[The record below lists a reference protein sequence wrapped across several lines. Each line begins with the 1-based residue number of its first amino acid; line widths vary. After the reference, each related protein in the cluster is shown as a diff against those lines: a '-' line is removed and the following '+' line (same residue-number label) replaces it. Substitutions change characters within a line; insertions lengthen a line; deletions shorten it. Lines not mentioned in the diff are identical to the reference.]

1 LWYSSIGKGVAKMR
15 GMKRMLKPRGMMLMA
30 LLDRHKM
37 MLRRST
43 NRNAHIITP
52 HGKVMAGRKGRTG

>member
-1 LWYSSIGKGVAKMR
+1 MR
-15 GMKRMLKPRGMMLMA
+15 GMKRPMMTRGMKLMA
-30 LLDRHKM
+30 MLDRHKM

-52 HGKVMAGRKGRTG
+52 HGKLMAGRKGRNG

>member
-1 LWYSSIGKGVAKMR
+1 MATMR
-15 GMKRMLKPRGMMLMA
+15 GMKLMA
-30 LLDRHKM
+30 MLDRHKM

-52 HGKVMAGRKGRTG
+52 HGKVMAGRKGRNG

>member
-1 LWYSSIGKGVAKMR
+1 MRDMNRKMT
-15 GMKRMLKPRGMMLMA
+15 LPRGILLMA

-37 MLRRST
+37 MMRLSA

-52 HGKVMAGRKGRTG
+52 HGKVVTGRKGRKG

>member
-1 LWYSSIGKGVAKMR
+1 MR
-15 GMKRMLKPRGMMLMA
+15 DMNRKVVTPRGMLLLA

-37 MLRRST
+37 MMRRSA

-52 HGKVMAGRKGRTG
+52 HGKVMAGRKGRKG

>member
-1 LWYSSIGKGVAKMR
+1 MR

>member
-1 LWYSSIGKGVAKMR
+1 MRVLNRKMATMR
-15 GMKRMLKPRGMMLMA
+15 GMKLMA
-30 LLDRHKM
+30 MLDRHKM

-52 HGKVMAGRKGRTG
+52 HGKVMAGRKGRNG